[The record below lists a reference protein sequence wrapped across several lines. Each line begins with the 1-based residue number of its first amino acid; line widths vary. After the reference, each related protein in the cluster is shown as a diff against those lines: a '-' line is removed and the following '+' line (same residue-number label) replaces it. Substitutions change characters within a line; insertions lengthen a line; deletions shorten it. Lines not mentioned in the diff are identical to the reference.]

1 MEPIA
6 IIGIGCRFPSAET
19 PESFWHLL
27 RNGKCTSAEVPSN
40 RWNIDNLYDPDPAI
54 PGKMNTRWGNFLERL
69 DEFEPGFFGISPREA
84 ESMDPQHRLV
94 MEVAWEALEHAGLA
108 PNTLANS
115 QTGVFLGIVASD
127 YGRLVLNDLSKI
139 DGYAGIGVTPSI
151 AANRLSYTLNL
162 HGPSL
167 AIDTACSSSLV
178 ALHFAR
184 QSLQSGESDLC
195 LVGGVNLVLSPAYT
209 LTFSQARM
217 MAADGLCKT
226 FDQDADGYVRGEG
239 CGVIVLKRLC
249 DALQDRDNVIAVIQ
263 GSAVNHDGLS
273 NGITAPNGLSQQAV
287 IQQALKSAGV
297 TPAQIS
303 YVEAH
308 GSGTALGDPI
318 EVEAIKA
325 VLGKGRS
332 CSQPCYIGSLKT
344 NIGHLEA
351 AAGIAGLIKVA
362 LSLHNQQIPP
372 HLHLKQL
379 NPLIQLDGTPFSIP
393 MEVEPWPAATEPRLA
408 GVSSFSFGGT
418 NCHVIL
424 AEAPETEREVNPIER
439 PKHILALS
447 AKTNDALDE
456 LVNRYDS
463 YLQSDPSLNLPD
475 ICFTA
480 NAGRSHFDYR
490 TYIVAASV
498 AELQTELRDL
508 VQKNKTTSVMR
519 QGRSQKRKKIA
530 FLFTGQGSVYANMG
544 RQLYD
549 TQPTFRN
556 CLKRC
561 DEILRPFLEQP
572 LLSILYPEKDDIELT
587 MPRDGTQG
595 PKLYD
600 TSQAQPILFAL
611 EYALFQL
618 WISWGVDAHAVMGHS
633 LGEYVAACV
642 AGVFSLEEGLKLVV
656 VRGQLMQRLPS
667 GGAMLSLVVS
677 ESQAKVIIAPYE
689 GQVAIAALNGPNSVV
704 ISGDSETLH
713 TIHHDLSEKGVKTKF
728 LPVSHGF
735 HSPLMKPMLAEFAVA
750 AAQVT
755 YHKPSIPLISNIS
768 GKQVSDEICTPEYW
782 VNHVQK
788 SVRFADGIQTLH
800 HKGCNI
806 FLEIGPQP
814 ILLGMGRQC
823 LSENTH
829 IWLPS
834 LRKDQDDWLQ
844 LLDGLGQLYVKGVD
858 IDWAKFD
865 SDYVR
870 QKVIVPTYPFQRER
884 HWIKTDNEAHNFLF
898 KEEFHNWLYEVEW
911 KPQPH
916 FGGQFL
922 SNELSTPLT
931 IKKRLQALL
940 PSLVSGANLKHYSQ
954 LVEHLEALSVNYV
967 VQAFDEM
974 GWSLKLG
981 ENFSTESLAQE
992 LSIAPQYQQLFNLLL
1007 EMLAEVKILR
1017 HTENEWVILQT
1028 PEKVNLQQKNQT
1040 LLAQFPSTNAELTM
1054 LERCGSQLRA
1064 VLQGTID
1071 PLQVVFPEGDLT
1083 IATQLYEKS
1092 PEAQFTNT
1100 LVQRAIATALENL
1113 PPSRGV
1119 RLLEIGAG
1127 TGGTTS
1133 YILPHLNPEQTEY
1146 IFTDIGTSFTS
1157 KAQERFRDYPFIHYQ
1172 NLDIEK
1178 NPQLQGFEPHQYD
1191 VIVAA
1196 NVIHATSSLRK
1207 TLQHVR
1213 QLLKPGGMFVLLE
1226 ITTPRRWV
1234 TLSFGML
1241 DGWWKFSDFDLR
1253 PNQPLLNQPKWQQL
1267 LMESGFPEV
1276 VNLPD
1281 VRGTEEV
1288 LSSRSLIIAQT
1299 AVTSSLS
1306 PSEGWLIFADRQ
1318 GIAQQLADRLR
1329 TFGQVC
1335 NLVFPG
1341 KEYQQIASEE
1351 FTINPENSDDYLKLV
1366 TEVKANLP
1374 DFKGVLHLWSLDTP
1388 RAEELTPEGLKVAS
1402 KQGCGS
1408 ALYLVQAL
1416 TKAQFLQSPRLWLVT
1431 KGAQPVLPIKDS
1443 ISGLAQ
1449 SPLWGM
1455 GRVISLEHPE
1465 LSVRMLDLDPNV
1477 APEHSCTA
1485 LLTEIGDANDENHIV
1500 FRDAQRYVARLIHQK
1515 FTESQSFQ
1523 FRPDATYLITGG
1535 TGFLGLK
1542 LAQWMVEQGTRQL
1555 VLIGRKGLPK
1565 REDWPNLD
1573 RESNEWKQVQAI
1585 QLMEEKGAS
1594 VTVYASDVADHAQM
1608 SSIIKQV
1615 NTTQKPLRGII
1626 HAAGLSGEHK
1636 LSQMNYKVFESLLS
1650 PKTVGTWVLHQL
1662 TKEISLDFFI
1672 CFSSIASVWGSLGHG
1687 HYDAANHFL
1696 NILAS
1701 YRRSIGLPGLSINWG
1716 IFVIGGM
1723 IADENY
1729 VRWMNQIGI
1738 EALQPEEGFN
1748 ALKIL
1753 LKTNAVQPLVTKVD
1767 WSTFKEYYEVRGLGK
1782 LFSDLMTLSAVDP
1795 TPPLIETIER
1805 QESSILE
1812 QLKAAS
1818 PSKIENILLTHFQNE
1833 IAKSLRTSAS
1843 EIGLQK
1849 PLNSMGLDSL
1859 MAVELR
1865 NMSLVKLGI
1874 DIPTVKFIEGLSI
1887 ADIVTEVKGQLNQ
1900 IDLNQKVEGENHQQ
1914 LYTEEPD
1921 QIERVRGEL

>member
-1 MEPIA
+1 MDPTA
-6 IIGIGCRFPSAET
+6 IIGIGCRFPSAGN
-19 PESFWHLL
+19 PESFWDLL
-27 RNGKCTSAEVPSN
+27 QHGVHTITEVPSN
-40 RWNIDNLYDPDPAI
+40 RWDVDALYDPDPAT
-54 PGKMNTRWGNFLERL
+54 PGKMNTRWGAFLEQI
-69 DEFEPGFFGISPREA
+69 DMFEPSFFGISPREA

-94 MEVAWEALEHAGLA
+94 LEVAWEALENAGVA
-108 PNTLANS
+108 PNKLADS
-115 QTGVFLGIVASD
+115 QTGVFIGIVASD
-127 YGRLVLNDLSKI
+127 YGRLVFNDPLNI
-139 DGYAGIGVTPSI
+139 DAYGGIGITPGI
-151 AANRLSYTLNL
+151 AANRLSYILNL

-178 ALHFAR
+178 ALHFAC
-184 QSLQSGESDLC
+184 QSLQSGESNLC
-195 LVGGVNLVLSPAYT
+195 LVGGVNLVLSPEYT

-217 MAADGLCKT
+217 MASDGFCKT
-226 FDQDADGYVRGEG
+226 FDKDADGYVRGEG

-249 DALQDRDNVIAVIQ
+249 DALRDRDNVLAVIK

-273 NGITAPNGLSQQAV
+273 NGMTAPNGLSQQAV
-287 IQQALKSAGV
+287 IRQALKNAGV
-297 TPAQIS
+297 APAQIS

-308 GSGTALGDPI
+308 GTGTSLGDPI
-318 EVEAIKA
+318 EVESIKA
-325 VLGKGRS
+325 VLGQGRS
-332 CSQPCYIGSLKT
+332 PLESCGIGSIKT

-351 AAGIAGLIKVA
+351 AAGIVGLIKTV
-362 LSLHNQQIPP
+362 LSLQHQQIPS

-379 NPLIQLDGTPFSIP
+379 NPLIQLEGTPFFIP
-393 MEVEPWPAATEPRLA
+393 TECQPWSVAKEPRLA

-424 AEAPETEREVNPIER
+424 SEAPKQETRANEIER
-439 PKHILALS
+439 PAHILALS
-447 AKTNDALDE
+447 AKNQKALSE
-456 LVNRYDS
+456 LVERYEAHLKSNSSAKLADV
-463 YLQSDPSLNLPD
+463 
-475 ICFTA
+475 CFTA
-480 NAGRSHFDYR
+480 NTGRTHFDHR
-490 TYIVAASV
+490 LFVTATST
-498 AELQTELRDL
+498 TEMQKALRDL
-508 VQKNKTTSVMR
+508 AEGKDTVPTGQICSPKR
-519 QGRSQKRKKIA
+519 QKIA
-530 FLFTGQGSVYANMG
+530 FLFTGQGSVYVNMG

-561 DEILRPFLEQP
+561 EEILRPYLEVP
-572 LLSILYPEKDDIELT
+572 LLSVLYPDIDLSSPTSGEAN
-587 MPRDGTQG
+587 Q
-595 PKLYD
+595 KLYN
-600 TSQAQPILFAL
+600 TAYTQPALFAL
-611 EYALFQL
+611 EYALCQL
-618 WISWGVDAHAVMGHS
+618 WKSWGIEADAVIGHS
-633 LGEYVAACV
+633 VGEYVAACV
-642 AGVFSLEEGLKLVV
+642 AGVFSLEDGLKLIAM
-656 VRGQLMQRLPS
+656 RGQLMQQLPP
-667 GGAMLSLVVS
+667 GGEMLSLLAS
-677 ESQAKVIIAPYE
+677 ESQVREVIAPYGE
-689 GQVAIAALNGPNSVV
+689 QVAIAALNGPSSIV
-704 ISGDSETLH
+704 ISGKSEAIQEIYSKVSTQG
-713 TIHHDLSEKGVKTKF
+713 IKAKF
-728 LPVSHGF
+728 LQVSHAF
-735 HSPLMKPMLAEFAVA
+735 HSPLMEPMLGQFEVA
-750 AAQVT
+750 AWQIS
-755 YHKPSIPLISNIS
+755 YHKPQIPLISNVTGQLIGDDTS
-768 GKQVSDEICTPEYW
+768 TPEYW
-782 VNHVQK
+782 VNHIRQP
-788 SVRFADGIQTLH
+788 VRFADGMQTLYQE
-800 HKGCNI
+800 GCQI
-806 FLEIGPQP
+806 FLEIGPQA

-823 LSENTH
+823 LPEDRGV
-829 IWLPS
+829 WLPS
-834 LRKDQDDWLQ
+834 LRKDREDWQQ
-844 LLDGLGQLYVKGVD
+844 LLESLGELYVRGLEVD
-858 IDWAKFD
+858 WSGLDK
-865 SDYVR
+865 DYTR
-870 QKVIVPTYPFQRER
+870 EKVVLPTYPFQRER
-884 HWIKTDNEAHNFLF
+884 YWTKATNFTNF
-898 KEEFHNWLYEVEW
+898 VDQEEFQDWLYEVEW
-911 KPQPH
+911 QPQAS
-916 FGGQFL
+916 FGGQFP
-922 SNELSTPLT
+922 SEELLDPLT
-931 IKKRLQALL
+931 INQKLQ
-940 PSLVSGANLKHYSQ
+940 PLVSSLASVNNLDSYSQ
-954 LVEHLEALSVNYV
+954 LVRQLETLSVEYV
-967 VQAFDEM
+967 LQAFDEM

-981 ENFSTESLAQE
+981 ENFSTESLAQK
-992 LSIAPQYQQLFNLLL
+992 LGVVPQYQQLFNLLL
-1007 EMLAEVKILR
+1007 EMLAEVEILR
-1017 HTENEWVILQT
+1017 HTENQWVTLQT

-1040 LLAQFPSTNAELTM
+1040 LLAQFPSANAELTM

-1071 PLQVVFPEGDLT
+1071 PLQVLFPEGDFT
-1083 IATQLYEKS
+1083 IATQLYEQS

-1157 KAQERFRDYPFIHYQ
+1157 KAQERFQDYPFIHYQ

-1178 NPQLQGFEPHQYD
+1178 NPELQGFEPHQYD

-1241 DGWWKFSDFDLR
+1241 EGWWKFSDFDLR
-1253 PNQPLLNQPKWQQL
+1253 PNQPLLSPSKWQQL
-1267 LMESGFPEV
+1267 LVESGFPKV

-1299 AVTSSLS
+1299 AVTPSLS

-1341 KEYQQIASEE
+1341 KEYQQIASDE

-1374 DFKGVLHLWSLDTP
+1374 DCKGVFHLWSLDTP

-1402 KQGCGS
+1402 KEGCGS

-1477 APEHSCTA
+1477 APEHSCTT

-1500 FRDAQRYVARLIHQK
+1500 FRDAQRYVARLINKK
-1515 FTESQSFQ
+1515 FKESQSFQ

-1542 LAQWMVEQGTRQL
+1542 LAQWMVEQGACQL
-1555 VLIGRKGLPK
+1555 VLIGRKGLPQ

-1585 QLMEEKGAS
+1585 QLMEEKGAR
-1594 VTVYASDVADHAQM
+1594 VTVYASDVTDQAQM
-1608 SSIIKQV
+1608 SSIIKGID
-1615 NTTQKPLRGII
+1615 TAQKPLRGII

-1650 PKTVGTWVLHQL
+1650 PKTIGTWVLHQL

-1701 YRRSIGLPGLSINWG
+1701 YRRSIGLPALSINWG
-1716 IFVIGGM
+1716 IFVVGGM

-1748 ALKIL
+1748 ALKFL
-1753 LKTNAVQPLVTKVD
+1753 LKTNAIQPLVTKVD

-1782 LFSDLMTLSAVDP
+1782 LFSDLMTVSTVDQT
-1795 TPPLIETIER
+1795 TPSIETIKS

-1843 EIGLQK
+1843 EISLQK

-1887 ADIVTEVKGQLNQ
+1887 ADIVTEVKDQLNQ
-1900 IDLNQKVEGENHQQ
+1900 IDASQKVEWKNSQQ

>member
-1 MEPIA
+1 MDQIA
-6 IIGIGCRFPSAET
+6 IIGIGCRFPNAGN

-27 RNGKCTSAEVPSN
+27 HNGVHTITEIPSN
-40 RWNIDNLYDPDPAI
+40 RWDVEALYHPEPTT
-54 PGKMNTRWGNFLERL
+54 PGKMNTRWGSFLEQV
-69 DEFEPGFFGISPREA
+69 DMFEPSFFGISSREA

-94 MEVAWEALEHAGLA
+94 LEVAWEALEHGGMA
-108 PNTLANS
+108 PNKLAGS
-115 QTGVFLGIVASD
+115 QTGVFLGIVACD
-127 YGRLVLNDLSKI
+127 YGRLMFKDRLNI
-139 DGYAGIGVTPSI
+139 DAYGGIGITPSL
-151 AANRLSYTLNL
+151 AANRLSYVLNL

-167 AIDTACSSSLV
+167 AIDTACSSALV
-178 ALHFAR
+178 ALHYAC
-184 QSLQSGESDLC
+184 QSLQSGESNLC
-195 LVGGVNLVLSPAYT
+195 LTGGVNLVLSPEYT
-209 LTFSQARM
+209 ISFSQARM
-217 MAADGLCKT
+217 MAKDGFCKT
-226 FDQDADGYVRGEG
+226 FDKDADGYVRGEG
-239 CGVIVLKRLC
+239 CGIIVLKRLS
-249 DALQDRDNVIAVIQ
+249 DALQDRDNILAVIK
-263 GSAVNHDGLS
+263 GSAVNNDGLT
-273 NGITAPNGLSQQAV
+273 NGITAPNGPSQQAV
-287 IQQALKSAGV
+287 IGQALENAGLE
-297 TPAQIS
+297 PAQIS

-308 GSGTALGDPI
+308 GTGTSLGDPI
-318 EVEAIKA
+318 EIESIKA
-325 VLGKGRS
+325 VLGRGRS
-332 CSQPCYIGSLKT
+332 HLQSCGIGSVKT
-344 NIGHLEA
+344 NIGHVEA
-351 AAGIAGLIKVA
+351 AAGIAGLIKMV
-362 LSLHNQQIPP
+362 LSLKHQQIPP
-372 HLHLKQL
+372 HLHLKEL
-379 NPLIQLDGTPFSIP
+379 NPLIQIEGTPFFIP
-393 MEVEPWPAATEPRLA
+393 TECQSWSVATEPRFG

-424 AEAPETEREVNPIER
+424 SEAPRQETRANEIER
-439 PKHILALS
+439 PVHIIALS
-447 AKTNDALDE
+447 AKNQKALSE
-456 LVNRYDS
+456 LVERYEGHLKS
-463 YLQSDPSLNLPD
+463 NSSANLAD
-475 ICFTA
+475 VCFTA
-480 NAGRSHFDYR
+480 NTGRTHFDSCLFVTATSTTEMQKALGDFAEGR
-490 TYIVAASV
+490 HRDTVATGQISSRNP
-498 AELQTELRDL
+498 Q
-508 VQKNKTTSVMR
+508 
-519 QGRSQKRKKIA
+519 KIA
-530 FLFTGQGSVYANMG
+530 FLFTGQGSVYVNMG

-556 CLKRC
+556 YLKRC
-561 DEILRPFLEQP
+561 EEILRPYLEEP
-572 LLSILYPEKDDIELT
+572 LLSVLYPDIDLSSPTSGEEN
-587 MPRDGTQG
+587 Q
-595 PKLYD
+595 KLYN
-600 TSQAQPILFAL
+600 TAYTQPALFAL
-611 EYALFQL
+611 EYALWQL
-618 WISWGVDAHAVMGHS
+618 WKSWGIEADAVMGHS
-633 LGEYVAACV
+633 VGEYVAACV
-642 AGVFSLEEGLKLVV
+642 AGVFSLEDGLKLIAK
-656 VRGQLMQRLPS
+656 RGQLMGQLPP
-667 GGAMLSLVVS
+667 GGAMLSLLAS
-677 ESQAKVIIAPYE
+677 ESQVREAIAPY
-689 GQVAIAALNGPNSVV
+689 GQEVTIAALNGPSSIV
-704 ISGDSETLH
+704 ISGRTESIQEIYSSVSTQG
-713 TIHHDLSEKGVKTKF
+713 IKAKF
-728 LPVSHGF
+728 LQVSHGF
-735 HSPLMKPMLAEFAVA
+735 HSPLMEPMLGQFEIA
-750 AAQVT
+750 AWQIT
-755 YHKPSIPLISNIS
+755 YNKPQIPLISNVTGQRIGYDTS
-768 GKQVSDEICTPEYW
+768 TPEYW
-782 VNHVQK
+782 VNHIRQP
-788 SVRFADGIQTLH
+788 VRFAGGMQTLYQE
-800 HKGCNI
+800 GCQI
-806 FLEIGPQP
+806 FLEIGPQAT
-814 ILLGMGRQC
+814 LLGMGRQC
-823 LSENTH
+823 LPEGTGV
-829 IWLPS
+829 WLPS
-834 LRKDQDDWLQ
+834 VRKAQADWQQ
-844 LLDGLGQLYVKGVD
+844 LLESLGQLYVRGIEVD
-858 IDWAKFD
+858 WSGFD
-865 SDYVR
+865 KDYIR
-870 QKVIVPTYPFQRER
+870 EKVVLPTYPFQRER
-884 HWIKTDNEAHNFLF
+884 YWTKATNFTNF
-898 KEEFHNWLYEVEW
+898 VDKEEFQDWLYEVEW
-911 KPQPH
+911 RPQAS
-916 FGGQFL
+916 FGGQFP
-922 SNELSTPLT
+922 SEELLDPLT
-931 IKKRLQALL
+931 INQKLQ
-940 PSLVSGANLKHYSQ
+940 PLVSSLASVNNLDSYSQ
-954 LVEHLEALSVNYV
+954 LVRQLETLSVEYV
-967 VQAFDEM
+967 LQAFDEM
-974 GWSLKLG
+974 GWSFKLG
-981 ENFSTESLAQE
+981 ENFSTESLAQR
-992 LSIAPQYQQLFNLLL
+992 LGVVPQYQQLFNLLL
-1007 EMLAEVKILR
+1007 EMLAEVEILR
-1017 HTENEWVILQT
+1017 YTENQWVTLQT

-1040 LLAQFPSTNAELTM
+1040 LLAQFPSANAELTM

-1071 PLQVVFPEGDLT
+1071 PLQVLFPEGDFT
-1083 IATQLYEKS
+1083 IATQLYEQS

-1133 YILPHLNPEQTEY
+1133 HILPHLNPEQTEY

-1157 KAQERFRDYPFIHYQ
+1157 KAQERFPDYPFIHYQ

-1178 NPQLQGFEPHQYD
+1178 NPELQGFEPHQYD

-1213 QLLKPGGMFVLLE
+1213 QLLKSGGMFVLLE

-1241 DGWWKFSDFDLR
+1241 EGWWKFSDFDLR
-1253 PNQPLLNQPKWQQL
+1253 PNQPLLNPSKWQQL
-1267 LMESGFPEV
+1267 LVESGFPKV

-1281 VRGTEEV
+1281 VRRTEEV

-1299 AVTSSLS
+1299 AVTPSLS
-1306 PSEGWLIFADRQ
+1306 LSEGWLIFADRQ

-1341 KEYQQIASEE
+1341 KEYQQIESDE

-1374 DFKGVLHLWSLDTP
+1374 DCKGVFHLWSLDTP
-1388 RAEELTPEGLKVAS
+1388 IAEELTPEGLKVAS

-1477 APEHSCTA
+1477 APEHSCTT

-1500 FRDAQRYVARLIHQK
+1500 FRDAQRYVARLINKK

-1542 LAQWMVEQGTRQL
+1542 LAQWMVEQGACQL
-1555 VLIGRKGLPK
+1555 VLIGRKGLPQ
-1565 REDWPNLD
+1565 REDWPNLN

-1594 VTVYASDVADHAQM
+1594 VTVYASDVTDQAQM
-1608 SSIIKQV
+1608 SSIIKRID
-1615 NTTQKPLRGII
+1615 TAQKPLRGII

-1701 YRRSIGLPGLSINWG
+1701 YRRSIGLPALSINWG
-1716 IFVIGGM
+1716 IFVVGGM

-1748 ALKIL
+1748 ALKLL
-1753 LKTNAVQPLVTKVD
+1753 LKTNAIQPLVTKVD

-1782 LFSDLMTLSAVDP
+1782 LFSDLMTVSTVDK
-1795 TPPLIETIER
+1795 TTTSIETIES

-1843 EIGLQK
+1843 EISLQK

-1887 ADIVTEVKGQLNQ
+1887 ADIVTEVKDQLNQ
-1900 IDLNQKVEGENHQQ
+1900 IDISQKVEWENHQQ